1 MSFPNLSAIAV
12 KQRALTLFFLVLS
25 IFAGIY
31 SFVALGRAE
40 DPAFTV
46 RIMMVSAQWPG
57 ASPEEIQRQLA
68 DPI

>member
-40 DPAFTV
+40 DTAFTV